1 MQAFLLLLKKS
12 SKVKVRDP
20 REDPTWFM
28 HKNLEFFCF
37 FFVYFRDLDCLPHP
51 LSIFLDWLSYV
62 LIVGKRAVEQLIH
75 LSHLE
80 KYNAYSSIWFGI
92 LNQLIMTH

>member
-37 FFVYFRDLDCLPHP
+37 FFCLFQGLGLLTASSEYLSGLTIIRTDC
-51 LSIFLDWLSYV
+51 WQK
-62 LIVGKRAVEQLIH
+62 GR
-75 LSHLE
+75 
-80 KYNAYSSIWFGI
+80 
-92 LNQLIMTH
+92 